1 MNIVSGLKDIG
12 GLLAILK
19 VGILLTWIHEYR
31 FKKNVEKNLQNKVE
45 KLDFKNLTA
54 IISVESQL
62 EVIKDQKD

>member
-1 MNIVSGLKDIG
+1 LKDIG

-45 KLDFKNLTA
+45 KLEFKNLTA